1 MELKKKKYK
10 RKEVESLLSV
20 FKITYEARLSEQKTI
35 VLDLNKEIATLKAQL
50 SNYQQKDNI
59 IVSTMENATKSAQN
73 LKERASLQ
81 YSLELERLKQFSNR
95 WQKYLE
101 ELKEKYPLYEPI
113 SKAIDINE
121 EINAISLDQEPK
133 DAVENL
139 DDKLIDIEMNKPF
152 NPKAKIHE
160 YIAAT
165 GINGFNIEEVLNPGD
180 LELEELCKELGLME
194 PEE

>member
-152 NPKAKIHE
+152 NPKVKIHE